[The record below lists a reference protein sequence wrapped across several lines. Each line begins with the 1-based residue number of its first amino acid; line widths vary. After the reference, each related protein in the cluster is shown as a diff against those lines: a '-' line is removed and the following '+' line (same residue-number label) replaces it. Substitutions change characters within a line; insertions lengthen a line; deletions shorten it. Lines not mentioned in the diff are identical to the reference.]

1 MTARNDSVTGPLHD
15 RDSVSPSWGWGK
27 ADALN
32 AVNEALARVD
42 ITQADEEWF
51 QNSLQVFPNP
61 ASTYIRVLTGRHTPE
76 QVTVYA
82 MNGMAVMSQVIV
94 MDGTIDISRL
104 ARGVYVLKCGA
115 RTARVVRQ

>member
-1 MTARNDSVTGPLHD
+1 
-15 RDSVSPSWGWGK
+15 
-27 ADALN
+27 
-32 AVNEALARVD
+32 
-42 ITQADEEWF
+42 
-51 QNSLQVFPNP
+51 
-61 ASTYIRVLTGRHTPE
+61 
-76 QVTVYA
+76 